1 MMKYTDLLFLGAPLP
16 EDVEKLK
23 WHGDL
28 AHAAR
33 RIDKYLEGDLPQAQR
48 SRLEAEKEVLRRLP
62 EAYTLTW
69 EEAVRRFDEV
79 FEDASAGELE
89 ELVEN
94 GAVDWIWCEGERRII
109 YNFAENLLKTRPAYS
124 ARAKGEYQ
132 DQVRDNQA
140 NAERLDQVI
149 HTMQEK
155 GSSRWRFTLRE
166 SFTLKKDR
174 EDGPGIVRVHL
185 PLPVEYAQVESFT
198 LLRTSE
204 EPAFIA
210 PAAQPHRTIF
220 FERPMKAGETIEVE
234 FCALPSP
241 GGLCPARPLKGAQ

>member
-1 MMKYTDLLFLGAPLP
+1 
-16 EDVEKLK
+16 
-23 WHGDL
+23 
-28 AHAAR
+28 
-33 RIDKYLEGDLPQAQR
+33 
-48 SRLEAEKEVLRRLP
+48 
-62 EAYTLTW
+62 
-69 EEAVRRFDEV
+69 
-79 FEDASAGELE
+79 
-89 ELVEN
+89 
-94 GAVDWIWCEGERRII
+94 
-109 YNFAENLLKTRPAYS
+109 
-124 ARAKGEYQ
+124 
-132 DQVRDNQA
+132 
-140 NAERLDQVI
+140 
-149 HTMQEK
+149 MQEK

-234 FCALPSP
+234 FSYTIRADYVRPDPSKVLNEQPTFYTEEQLPHIALTPVSYTHLDVYKRQWLSSESM
-241 GGLCPARPLKGAQ
+241 G